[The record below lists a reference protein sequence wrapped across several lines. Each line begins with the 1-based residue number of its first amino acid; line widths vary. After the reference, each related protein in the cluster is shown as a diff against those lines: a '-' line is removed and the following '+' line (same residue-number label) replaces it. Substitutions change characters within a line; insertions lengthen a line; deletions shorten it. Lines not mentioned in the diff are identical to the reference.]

1 MRKAI
6 LFNFFK
12 AFFVEPG
19 TVFEGAVGAQ
29 TADKYGAY
37 IVKDSS
43 GLRMVQADAFA
54 KSYHITKV
62 PKEKAILDKGIEM

>member
-19 TVFEGAVGAQ
+19 TEFEGAVSTQ
-29 TADKYGAY
+29 TADKQGAY

-54 KSYHITKV
+54 KSYQITKA

>member
-29 TADKYGAY
+29 TADKQGAY
-37 IVKDSS
+37 IVKDSA
-43 GLRMVQADAFA
+43 GLRLVQADAFA
-54 KSYHITKV
+54 KAYKITKN
-62 PKEKAILDKGIEM
+62 PNAKTINKGIEM